1 MRSYISH
8 SVTLALV
15 TVAACAAP
23 RAEPVVGDAAHPK
36 SETVALPIVG
46 APLAAAYDPFA
57 DGTGPAAD
65 DHATHAAHDHS
76 AHAADDGRGAAGEAP
91 RSDAAA
97 YTCPMH
103 PEVVQ
108 QGPGKCPK
116 CGMALVP
123 QKPKSEAPG
132 E

>member
-1 MRSYISH
+1 MRSFVSY
-8 SVTLALV
+8 SVTLALAV
-15 TVAACAAP
+15 LAACAAS
-23 RAEPVVGDAAHPK
+23 RVEPVVGAATHPK
-36 SETVALPIVG
+36 SETVALPTVG
-46 APLAAAYDPFA
+46 ASLAAAYDPFA
-57 DGTGPAAD
+57 DGTAHAAD
-65 DHATHAAHDHS
+65 DHSAHGALDHS
-76 AHAADDGRGAAGEAP
+76 AHAADDDPGGTDEAP

-123 QKPKSEAPG
+123 QKPKSEPPG